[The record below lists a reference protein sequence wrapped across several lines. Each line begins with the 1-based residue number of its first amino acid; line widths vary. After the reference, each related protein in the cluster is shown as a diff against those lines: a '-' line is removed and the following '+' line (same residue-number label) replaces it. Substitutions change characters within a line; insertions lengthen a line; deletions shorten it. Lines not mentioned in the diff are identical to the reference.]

1 MQALPETLL
10 AEVRDRYGVVADSAE
25 AIGGGTASKLW
36 RLNSEPSVVVRL
48 AQNYEL
54 PDQQWSCRVATEF
67 AGELSEVIPPLVGS
81 DGEAVFSWQGRPI
94 TVWPFV
100 TGERLDRRNRGE
112 LRQAARLLARL
123 HLSARAFPSL
133 GEGKPP
139 ERDDSEAERLLPDPE
154 LDRWLQS
161 WRTHS
166 DDQPAGWMHRDFF
179 PGNVL
184 CRDGQIVGLV
194 DWDEVEWGLLINELA
209 WSVWEFG
216 RSPAGDALDVDH
228 ALEFLGEYRRAGG
241 PVRPTNELIPLIR
254 ARLRSDIAFWRQI
267 NAADPAEDR
276 AKVAAFSALRSHQSI
291 SRAITSRCG

>member
-25 AIGGGTASKLW
+25 AISGGTASKLW
-36 RLNSEPSVVVRL
+36 RLDSEPSVVVRL
-48 AQNYEL
+48 SQYYQL
-54 PDQQWSCRVATEF
+54 PDQQWSCRVAAEF

-81 DGEAVFSWQGRPI
+81 DGESVFSWQGRPI

-100 TGERLDRRNRGE
+100 MGERLDRRNLLE

-133 GEGKPP
+133 GEGRPP
-139 ERDDSEAERLLPDPE
+139 ERDDSEAERLLPDRE

-161 WRTHS
+161 WRDRS
-166 DDQPAGWMHRDFF
+166 DDQQAGWMHRDFF

-194 DWDEVEWGLLINELA
+194 DWDEVEWGPLTNELA

-216 RSPAGDALDVDH
+216 RSLAGDALDLDH
-228 ALEFLGEYRRAGG
+228 ALEFLSEYRRAGG
-241 PVRPTNELIPLIR
+241 PVRPTDDLIPLIR
-254 ARLRSDIAFWRQI
+254 VRLRSDIAYWRRV

-276 AKVAAFSALRSHQSI
+276 AKVAAFSALGSHQSI